1 MNPSCSVGT
10 VNLWERKVLNK
21 VWKIIHLHMIWLK
34 IDFKMLLA
42 SYFDN
47 FVLISVVCPC
57 SGEIMN
63 VLFSVDDSLINEMIQ
78 SSSILCLCR
87 SKKWARAK
95 LSPLAGFQTLRS
107 GRRLSAVRQ
116 RWHEEGSIFSID
128 KDYFCQEQHSWA
140 YLKNHANKCP
150 SLWLSITTLPSNKV
164 PTTLSLKWSK
174 QARLAGRCMSIRG
187 NR

>member
-10 VNLWERKVLNK
+10 VNLWERKVLNR

-107 GRRLSAVRQ
+107 GRFWVQCGGAGTKRAASSLLTRIISVKSSTRGPIWKTMLINVRHCGYPSPHCPVTKCLLHC
-116 RWHEEGSIFSID
+116 RWSEVNKLVWLGD
-128 KDYFCQEQHSWA
+128 ACQ
-140 YLKNHANKCP
+140 
-150 SLWLSITTLPSNKV
+150 
-164 PTTLSLKWSK
+164 
-174 QARLAGRCMSIRG
+174 
-187 NR
+187 

>member
-1 MNPSCSVGT
+1 
-10 VNLWERKVLNK
+10 
-21 VWKIIHLHMIWLK
+21 MIWLK

-107 GRRLSAVRQ
+107 GRRLSAVRW